1 MTAVTGRLAVLDR
14 PMGRTLYYGLALLL
28 GVLYIARIFPWDF
41 LTGHSGFFF
50 DNRTDPTQHIT
61 GMWAFVQDRWRFP
74 LLYTR
79 LLNAPEG
86 LSVAYTDSIP
96 LAAILFKVIY
106 PWLPPGSHYFG
117 VWTLGCYL
125 LQGLAGA
132 YAAASFRGRTP
143 AALLG
148 GTLFA
153 LMMPA
158 LMIRIPHAALN
169 AQFLMILMLAHYAR
183 LSRGQ
188 LVPGQFWRYG
198 TALLVLSATI
208 HPYLIAMLYP
218 LYGAVSL
225 AIGVRRSASWRTV
238 AVALVAPLPLLAL
251 VLYVLGYLSFSQGMP
266 PAEVGYIESSMNL
279 LSPFLGTHLA
289 PSVFLPSGGLVLD
302 ATGLQIDGHN
312 YLGVGLLAMLLSIL
326 VLAPRWLLSQCRQH
340 WVLLLVFVGL
350 TLYALSN
357 RVYLGGTALFEYP
370 LLPGVEQLA
379 RIFRGSGR
387 FFWPVGYGLLILALG
402 FYLTRASSVW
412 RLVLL
417 ALIVVQYAD
426 TRHHRGYLVEAASRQ
441 PHFDYDRATWDA
453 RVASASEVH
462 LLPNYGCGGKPFD
475 ALFLQY
481 FSALHAVPLNTGFIA
496 RVVGDCATKAAVL
509 DQPLRPGQLFVF
521 GRSENAYSRERIE
534 QAMGGHYGQWCREE
548 DIGTVCRIEAP

>member
-1 MTAVTGRLAVLDR
+1 MNVYTGRLAVLDR
-14 PMGRTLYYGLALLL
+14 PLGRTLYYGLALLL
-28 GVLYIARIFPWDF
+28 GVLYVARIFPLDF

-74 LLYTR
+74 LLYTQ

-96 LAAILFKVIY
+96 LAAVFFKLIY
-106 PWLPPGSHYFG
+106 PWLPAGSHYFG
-117 VWTLGCYL
+117 VWTLGCYV
-125 LQGLAGA
+125 LQGMAGA

-148 GTLFA
+148 GCLFA

-169 AQFLMILMLAHYAR
+169 AQFLLILLLGCYAR
-183 LSRGQ
+183 LQLGQ
-188 LVPGQFWRYG
+188 QSPERFWRNG
-198 TALLVLSATI
+198 TLLLALAATI

-218 LYGAVSL
+218 LYIAAWLSQGL
-225 AIGVRRSASWRTV
+225 QRTARWSQV
-238 AVALVAPLPLLAL
+238 LVGLLSPLPLIAL
-251 VLYVLGYLSFSQGMP
+251 LLYVIGYLSVRQGLP

-279 LSPFLGTHLA
+279 LSPLLGTQLA
-289 PSVFLPSGGLVLD
+289 PSVFLPSKGLILD

-326 VLAPRWLLSQCRQH
+326 LLAPRWLLGQCRQH
-340 WVLLLVFVGL
+340 WVMLLVFVGL

-357 RVYLGGTALFEYP
+357 RVYLGGTVLFEYP

-402 FYLTRASSVW
+402 FYLTRAHPGW
-412 RLVLL
+412 RVALL

-426 TRHHRGYLVEAASRQ
+426 TRHHRGYLVEAANRQ
-441 PHFDYDRATWDA
+441 PHFDYDRTLWDA
-453 RVASASEVH
+453 RVAAAREVY

-481 FSALHAVPLNTGFIA
+481 FTALHAVPLNTGFIA
-496 RVVGDCATKAAVL
+496 RVVGDCSVKAAVL
-509 DQPLRPGQLFVF
+509 DQPLHPGQLFVF

-534 QAMGGHYGQWCREE
+534 QAMHGHYAQWCHEE
-548 DIGTVCRIEAP
+548 DMGTVCMIGKP